1 MSRTRRSS
9 RKSRV
14 RKSSGLATRYVAG
27 VSVLLVGVAVLAA
40 GFFYPAASLSPPEAE
55 PTPKAVVVT
64 PRPTATPTPTTTP
77 TPAPTPEPEPAP
89 WSFQGVHLTV
99 PAAGV
104 DGEVTP
110 YGHGDLTSEGDV
122 DPPGKW
128 AISWYSGFY
137 EEGVLSIP
145 SAQANDTVY
154 FFCHTY
160 QNEPAACNNMPSLQP
175 GAEAIVTNGNAGEQ
189 LTYVMQSSFPIDR
202 DAFKS
207 DDRVYNSEPAPGRLV
222 IVTCDGDGPRDGNGR
237 TINRIV
243 TVFQLVEPA
252 EVQPTP
258 SARELEES
266 ASRLY

>member
-1 MSRTRRSS
+1 MSQARRSS
-9 RKSRV
+9 QEPRV
-14 RKSSGLATRYVAG
+14 RKSSGLVARYVAG

-40 GFFYPAASLSPPEAE
+40 GFFYPAAGLSPLGAE
-55 PTPKAVVVT
+55 PTPKAAVAT
-64 PRPTATPTPTTTP
+64 PRPSATSTPTATPTPT
-77 TPAPTPEPEPAP
+77 PAPEPEPVP

-110 YGHGDLTSEGDV
+110 YGFGDLTPEGDV
-122 DPPGKW
+122 YPPDKW
-128 AISWYSGFY
+128 AISWYSGFF

-160 QNEPAACNNMPSLQP
+160 QHEPAACNNMPLLQP
-175 GAEAIVTNGNAGEQ
+175 GAEAIVTNGNGGEQ

-202 DAFKS
+202 EAFKS

-252 EVQPTP
+252 EV
-258 SARELEES
+258 
-266 ASRLY
+266 